1 MKLNLLGTCV
11 TSWAIR
17 LNNYDAQEPL
27 LALAPEAF
35 ADTNA
40 SCDEIIERT
49 CMKYFGDKNASKILE
64 SVSGFPREYMQ
75 LTGIQWNNL
84 KDSLQAP
91 PGYIKNY
98 LAKEDSEYPTAK
110 HQRAWIF
117 LECAF
122 QTAEGLEGLRKLPL
136 TRDTKI
142 WQEAAELHYRFCRLF
157 LLAFGEEPNL
167 AAAKDEI
174 RGLRMDTERLLLR
187 FQTVASASKNTALI
201 FDPLQEYFG

>member
-1 MKLNLLGTCV
+1 V
-11 TSWAIR
+11 
-17 LNNYDAQEPL
+17 QEPL

-40 SCDEIIERT
+40 SCEEIIERI

-64 SVSGFPREYMQ
+64 SVSDFPRQYMQ
-75 LTGIQWNNL
+75 LTAIQWNNL

-91 PGYIKNY
+91 SGYIKNY
-98 LAKEDSEYPTAK
+98 LAKEDSENPMAK
-110 HQRAWIF
+110 HNRAMMS
-117 LECAF
+117 LECMSNSAD
-122 QTAEGLEGLRKLPL
+122 GLEKLRKLPP

-142 WQEAAELHYRFCRLF
+142 WQEAAELHYRFCKLF

-167 AAAKDEI
+167 AAAIDDI

-201 FDPLQEYFG
+201 FDPLQEYFR